1 MRGCVEGRI
10 MAKVVQPNW
19 SIWARKRVIKL
30 GEAILLANNICPV
43 AHKWNEVSGLGVKL
57 SNSKWQLVE
66 ICQNW
71 LSAPHPEWLIDLVN
85 DLTDFDSIKVD
96 WPKFVKWLEDDIQ
109 WVGLPSSG
117 VRNLSQQTSQ
127 KNPSQL
133 KASPWL
139 IHDPK
144 DPQPKHDWYAPVRYF
159 ARAEVKKD
167 PALIK
172 NKKQLCALVS
182 KHMVAN
188 KIFKRG
194 GALPHDAE
202 TLIKALH
209 KVKLT

>member
-1 MRGCVEGRI
+1 

-19 SIWARKRVIKL
+19 SIWASKRVIKL

-57 SNSKWQLVE
+57 SDSKWKLVE

-71 LSAPHPEWLIDLVN
+71 LSAPQPQWLIGLVN
-85 DLTDFDSIKVD
+85 DLADFDSIKVD

-109 WVGLPSSG
+109 WPGLPNSG
-117 VRNLSQQTSQ
+117 VRNLGQQTTQ
-127 KNPSQL
+127 TNPSQSNV
-133 KASPWL
+133 SPWL

-144 DPQPKHDWYAPVRYF
+144 DPQPKHDWYVPARYF
-159 ARAEVKKD
+159 ARAELKKD
-167 PALIK
+167 PELIK
-172 NKKQLCALVS
+172 NKKRLCVLVS

-194 GALPHDAE
+194 GVSPHDAE